1 MEALKL
7 LRPQFFGMRR
17 GRNGGGETGNLYVDS
32 MGEKDLQMMRLRQS
46 DHSIDVISKLASES
60 LDESVEPQDKMY
72 EQSDIDVSTLLI
84 VHDESIIMEHKIF
97 SIFNPVLWKKKKVK
111 IVHA

>member
-1 MEALKL
+1 
-7 LRPQFFGMRR
+7 
-17 GRNGGGETGNLYVDS
+17 

-46 DHSIDVISKLASES
+46 DHSMCIWNPFES

-111 IVHA
+111 IVHAWSTKMYTLPWLSIFKFDSWRIN